1 MASRSLGVR
10 LADYTQ
16 RAATGILGECAFLR
30 VAVFLTALR
39 SATMTVYLAYKVYEG
54 SGIVKKKI
62 EGEQGERIA
71 RMESDLKQ
79 WAEEDRLAKEA
90 KKD

>member
-1 MASRSLGVR
+1 VSKAAKCCGRVADGVASGGN
-10 LADYTQ
+10 D
-16 RAATGILGECAFLR
+16 ILGLEGEAL
-30 VAVFLTALR
+30 LTLR
-39 SATMTVYLAYKVYEG
+39 SRVSNVVMKVYEG

-62 EGEQGERIA
+62 EGEQGERMA

-90 KKD
+90 KDAKKD